1 MISFIQLN
9 SLQQYSYLTSNLQKI
24 YQFLTVESKKRKI
37 GELSIDPTAY
47 LTEKTVMQITEN
59 SENTEINENT
69 VTRNVENTNPGNVV
83 VNMAM
88 DGKARKDLK
97 MQTKR
102 LKSLDDGISVYCVPV
117 STVLKWR

>member
-1 MISFIQLN
+1 M
-9 SLQQYSYLTSNLQKI
+9 
-24 YQFLTVESKKRKI
+24 LTVESKKRKI
-37 GELSIDPTAY
+37 EELSIDPTAY

-59 SENTEINENT
+59 SESTEIRESTELRNTE
-69 VTRNVENTNPGNVV
+69 NPNP
-83 VNMAM
+83 VNAVMMTM

>member
-1 MISFIQLN
+1 
-9 SLQQYSYLTSNLQKI
+9 
-24 YQFLTVESKKRKI
+24 
-37 GELSIDPTAY
+37 
-47 LTEKTVMQITEN
+47 MQITEN
-59 SENTEINENT
+59 SENTEISRNT
-69 VTRNVENTNPGNVV
+69 EIRNVQNTNPGNAVM
-83 VNMAM
+83 MAM

>member
-1 MISFIQLN
+1 
-9 SLQQYSYLTSNLQKI
+9 
-24 YQFLTVESKKRKI
+24 
-37 GELSIDPTAY
+37 
-47 LTEKTVMQITEN
+47 MQITEN

>member
-1 MISFIQLN
+1 
-9 SLQQYSYLTSNLQKI
+9 
-24 YQFLTVESKKRKI
+24 
-37 GELSIDPTAY
+37 
-47 LTEKTVMQITEN
+47 MQITEN
-59 SENTEINENT
+59 SENTEISRNT
-69 VTRNVENTNPGNVV
+69 EIRNVQNTNPGNAV
-83 VNMAM
+83 MMTM